1 MNCKNCRN
9 KIEDNSAFCENCG
22 APNKPSNIE
31 NPGKKK
37 AYKGVLIAA
46 IAIICVVAGS
56 AGACIYLFNDNAKP
70 VSNEIINTD
79 KTVETSTDK
88 ADISDEYKEKSKT
101 ESVQRSTKVSDYV
114 DGAFRHITVPP
125 EKAIEIPNTSDGSLP
140 VSWKGTANVME
151 IAEDGKVNSR
161 EYNET
166 STSGNISISRHAKVV
181 IQNSGSSDV
190 TVSVSA
196 DYTEYLESKNMV
208 YDAVELNSGQSVSF
222 TAKQPDTIY
231 VDDTVYDYIEFKS
244 DNNELVESGVKGSKS
259 VSVSNNRN
267 YLITAS
273 EPIVI
278 HYCPLTIDRTIQ
290 NESAFD
296 EIIVKSGKT
305 VRIHSTDKS
314 KNTVYGNNIRCDY
327 VVYGMNDTVKKQQQD
342 VTFSS
347 VTIDKNCYIDFTNK
361 AANQVKIKVPNL
373 GFKVEEK

>member
-1 MNCKNCRN
+1 MNCKNCGN
-9 KIEDNSAFCENCG
+9 KIEDSSAFCENCG
-22 APNKPSNIE
+22 APNKPSNIQ

-37 AYKGVLIAA
+37 AYKNVLIAA

-70 VSNEIINTD
+70 VSNEIDTD
-79 KTVETSTDK
+79 KTVEVSASK
-88 ADISDEYKEKSKT
+88 SDEYKAETKT
-101 ESVQRSTKVSDYV
+101 ESTQKSTKVSDYV

-125 EKAIEIPNTSDGSLP
+125 GKAIEVPNTSDGSLP
-140 VSWKGTANVME
+140 ISWKGIVNVME

-166 STSGNISISRHAKVV
+166 STSGSISISRHAKIV

-196 DYTEYLESKNMV
+196 DYIEYLESKTMV
-208 YDAVELNSGQSVSF
+208 YDTIELNSGQSVSF
-222 TAKQPDTIY
+222 TAKQADTIY
-231 VDDTVYDYIEFKS
+231 IDDTVYDYIEFKS
-244 DNNELVESGVKGSKS
+244 DNNELVDSGVKGSKS

-296 EIIVKSGKT
+296 EIIVQSGKT

-314 KNTVYGNNIRCDY
+314 KNTVYGDDSRCDY

-361 AANQVKIKVPNL
+361 SANQVKIKVPNL